1 MSIFFFM
8 GEGHDLK
15 ALEKYSEGIDN
26 VYFTGRYEYDKIEYL
41 YYNSDIVWAAY
52 PNKDYNVKYAI
63 SNKFHESLH
72 YNVPC
77 IFSEKTSLGDLVLR
91 KEIGFVVDPYSVEK
105 IRELLGRILEEREVL
120 SLVKYKMQEY
130 VVTEKDWESQFQDF
144 TIELNKLIDK

>member
-1 MSIFFFM
+1 M
-8 GEGHDLK
+8 
-15 ALEKYSEGIDN
+15 Y
-26 VYFTGRYEYDKIEYL
+26 
-41 YYNSDIVWAAY
+41 
-52 PNKDYNVKYAI
+52 
-63 SNKFHESLH
+63 
-72 YNVPC
+72 
-77 IFSEKTSLGDLVLR
+77 FSEKTSLGDLVLR

>member
-1 MSIFFFM
+1 MYFFR
-8 GEGHDLK
+8 E
-15 ALEKYSEGIDN
+15 
-26 VYFTGRYEYDKIEYL
+26 
-41 YYNSDIVWAAY
+41 
-52 PNKDYNVKYAI
+52 
-63 SNKFHESLH
+63 NKFRR
-72 YNVPC
+72 
-77 IFSEKTSLGDLVLR
+77 FSLR